1 LKKPTAYNLDGIK
14 DRIKDRLQFLK
25 EVSSRHESDLD
36 RAYDDMITS
45 KMEIDKFEGS
55 LPETANNHRYYQD
68 LRGYVTDLV
77 ECYDEKLLSIKY
89 LEDKFYKSK
98 SDMTK
103 KADGA
108 KTTRRKRSN
117 EGAVL
122 KFKTSFTDEP

>member
-1 LKKPTAYNLDGIK
+1 MDNDIFLILSNYY
-14 DRIKDRLQFLK
+14 RLQFLK

-77 ECYDEKLLSIKY
+77 ECYDEKVGAQKLHLS
-89 LEDKFYKSK
+89 
-98 SDMTK
+98 K
-103 KADGA
+103 KKGNGNSRTLYAIHG
-108 KTTRRKRSN
+108 
-117 EGAVL
+117 VIIM
-122 KFKTSFTDEP
+122 F

>member
-1 LKKPTAYNLDGIK
+1 MNNDIYLILNNYSNYY
-14 DRIKDRLQFLK
+14 RLQFLK

-77 ECYDEKLLSIKY
+77 ECYDEKV
-89 LEDKFYKSK
+89 
-98 SDMTK
+98 
-103 KADGA
+103 GA
-108 KTTRRKRSN
+108 QK
-117 EGAVL
+117 
-122 KFKTSFTDEP
+122 